1 MKKLAIET
9 RLMKKSYCL
18 KAIAFLLPEL
28 HNKQIIIEKLLD
40 NKHISDNQKQKVL
53 HQENQLGNLL
63 ET

>member
-9 RLMKKSYCL
+9 RLIKKSYCL
-18 KAIAFLLPEL
+18 KAIAFLLQEL